1 MPSGSPP
8 PDPAACRHG
17 AERLVDHCAH
27 VRDGERVAVIA
38 EQDTRAVAEYL
49 ADVIRQRTEHLR
61 LEVVPPLPIH
71 GAPPPAHVGETFAWA
86 DVLFGLTRSSMA
98 HTAERKRA
106 TDRGTRYLSL
116 PDYSL
121 EQLAAPS
128 LAFDFASAV
137 PVARQLKQT
146 LDRGRRV
153 RVTTEAGT
161 EVQFASRDGRRMPLP
176 ASAGAGLARLAAGRR
191 DAHRPGRGVRRGC
204 RGGGREY
211 PVPRDRLACEPG
223 PVDNPGR
230 RHCGGRGTG
239 GGDTQR
245 RARPGRAPEGRFLA
259 EFGVGLNPEAQ
270 LTGRMLDDEGCAGT
284 IHFGFGSN
292 ATIGGRTSVPFHLD
306 FVVKPVG
313 LGGRRTGDGPRRAV
327 RRVGVTPGTRGEL
340 WPGRR
345 NT

>member
-8 PDPAACRHG
+8 PDPAACRRG
-17 AERLVDHCAH
+17 AERLVDRCAR
-27 VRDGERVAVIA
+27 VRSGERVAVIA
-38 EQDTRAVAEYL
+38 EQDTLAVAEYL
-49 ADVIRQRTEHLR
+49 ADEIRQRTEHLR
-61 LEVVPPLPIH
+61 LDVVRPLAIH
-71 GAPPPAHVGETFAWA
+71 GAPPPAQVGATFAWA

-106 TDRGTRYLSL
+106 TDRGARYLSL

-128 LAFDFASAV
+128 LAFDFGSAV
-137 PVARQLKQT
+137 PVARRLKQT

-161 EVQFASRDGRRMPLP
+161 DVQFVIEGRTANATPGVCWEPGSLGSPPDAETHIAPVEGTAEGVVVVDGSIPCREIGLLASPVRLTIR
-176 ASAGAGLARLAAGRR
+176 AGAIAAAEGPAAATLNAVLDRVGRPEAR
-191 DAHRPGRGVRRGC
+191 
-204 RGGGREY
+204 Y
-211 PVPRDRLACEPG
+211 
-223 PVDNPGR
+223 
-230 RHCGGRGTG
+230 
-239 GGDTQR
+239 
-245 RARPGRAPEGRFLA
+245 LA

-306 FVVKPVG
+306 FVVRSPSVWVDG
-313 LGGRRTGDGPRRAV
+313 ELVMDRGGRC
-327 RRVGVTPGTRGEL
+327 GE
-340 WPGRR
+340 WA
-345 NT
+345 